1 MKFIA
6 LVAGQSVELEVDGDR
21 VTVAGHSYSA
31 SLEPIPGTPLRTLML
46 DGRPV
51 LLAVES
57 PGRGHWILTHGGDR
71 WEVEVID
78 ERTRHIRS
86 LTGGS
91 DHRRTAEVLRAPM
104 PGLVVRVQAQAGDR
118 VAAGAGLVVLEA
130 MKMENELK
138 APGPARIK
146 SVRVAP
152 GQAVE
157 KGQVLVEFEGGEQGP
172 GTGDRGGTA

>member
-1 MKFIA
+1 
-6 LVAGQSVELEVDGDR
+6 
-21 VTVAGHSYSA
+21 
-31 SLEPIPGTPLRTLML
+31 
-46 DGRPV
+46 
-51 LLAVES
+51 
-57 PGRGHWILTHGGDR
+57 
-71 WEVEVID
+71 
-78 ERTRHIRS
+78 
-86 LTGGS
+86 
-91 DHRRTAEVLRAPM
+91 M

-157 KGQVLVEFEGGEQGP
+157 KGQVLVEFEDGEQGP
-172 GTGDRGGTA
+172 GTGDRGGAA

>member
-6 LVAGQSVELEVDGDR
+6 LVAGQSVEVELDGDR
-21 VTVAGHSYSA
+21 VTVAGHSYRA
-31 SLEPIPGTPLRTLML
+31 SLDSIPGTPLRTLML

-51 LLAVES
+51 AMALES
-57 PGRGHWILTHGGDR
+57 QGRGQWVLTHAGDR

-86 LTGGS
+86 LTSGGA
-91 DHRRTAEVLRAPM
+91 HRRTAEVLRAPM
-104 PGLVVRVQAQAGDR
+104 PGLVVRVQAKPGDR

-138 APGPARIK
+138 APGPARVK
-146 SVRVAP
+146 SVRVTA
-152 GQAVE
+152 GQAVD
-157 KGQVLVEFEGGEQGP
+157 KGQVLVEFEDGDQGP
-172 GTGDRGGTA
+172 GTRDPGGNT